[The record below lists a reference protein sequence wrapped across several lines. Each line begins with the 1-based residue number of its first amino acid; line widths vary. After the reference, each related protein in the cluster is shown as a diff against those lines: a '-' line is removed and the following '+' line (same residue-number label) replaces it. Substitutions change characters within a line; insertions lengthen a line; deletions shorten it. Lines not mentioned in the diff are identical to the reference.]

1 MSWDILWT
9 IIYGAV
15 CGYVASRILGGEGFG
30 FLGNIV
36 VGILGGI
43 LGTWLIKECKVPMIG
58 GAIGNF
64 VSSVGGAVVLIIIL
78 EIIRSISSNKKT
90 KR

>member
-1 MSWDILWT
+1 MDFNLFWT

-36 VGILGGI
+36 IGILGGLIGHKVFHWMKWNIENQI
-43 LGTWLIKECKVPMIG
+43 LSNL
-58 GAIGNF
+58 
-64 VSSVGGAVVLIIIL
+64 VSSVAGAIILIIVL
-78 EIIRSISSNKKT
+78 EWLQGLSKKR
-90 KR
+90 K